1 MLHGHNGTA
10 ANRMKSFANQC
21 FLWCNTC
28 NFPQRRLAR
37 ATEPPRTGALCL
49 TLENFDMKKT
59 LIALAVLAASGAAM
73 AQSSVTLYGVADLSV
88 GKIHGAKVAAHANDS
103 LNNGNSRL
111 GFKGVEDLGGGLKVS
126 FNIEG
131 AVNLADGSTQAST
144 YQRAA
149 WLQLDGGFGSLRAGR
164 SLSPHYYAI
173 ANYELTGT
181 ANYSAEGIVFGSGGA
196 TRNSAEVAYST
207 PNMSGFKGTLATI
220 LSGNNG
226 GHAKT
231 ELAATYNNGPLALG
245 FGYDKTSGSEKNL
258 SLGGSYDLGQF
269 IVAASYQDPA
279 GAKKGFTIGGT
290 VKLGANTVTLDIAR
304 DTGSAVK
311 STDYVL
317 EAKEPLSKRTFL
329 YQAVYRAGVD
339 RAAAGLTKGTSFS
352 AGLRHNF

>member
-1 MLHGHNGTA
+1 
-10 ANRMKSFANQC
+10 
-21 FLWCNTC
+21 
-28 NFPQRRLAR
+28 
-37 ATEPPRTGALCL
+37 
-49 TLENFDMKKT
+49 MKKT

-103 LNNGNSRL
+103 LNNGNSRI
-111 GFKGVEDLGGGLKVS
+111 GFKGVEDLGGGLKAS

-164 SLSPHYYAI
+164 SLSPHFYAI

-181 ANYSAEGIVFGSGGA
+181 ANYSALANVFGAKFGGA
-196 TRNSAEVAYST
+196 TRNSAEIAYTT
-207 PNMSGFKGTLATI
+207 PSLSGFKATLATV
-220 LSGNNG
+220 LAGNNG
-226 GHAKT
+226 GNAKT

-245 FGYDKTSGSEKNL
+245 FGYDKVSGDEKNF
-258 SLGGSYDLGQF
+258 SFGGSYDLGQF
-269 IVAASYQDPA
+269 IVAASYQDPK
-279 GAKKGFTIGGT
+279 GAQKGFSIGGT
-290 VKLGANTVTLDIAR
+290 AKLGANTLTLDIVR
-304 DTGSAVK
+304 DTGSSTK
-311 STDYVL
+311 STDFVL